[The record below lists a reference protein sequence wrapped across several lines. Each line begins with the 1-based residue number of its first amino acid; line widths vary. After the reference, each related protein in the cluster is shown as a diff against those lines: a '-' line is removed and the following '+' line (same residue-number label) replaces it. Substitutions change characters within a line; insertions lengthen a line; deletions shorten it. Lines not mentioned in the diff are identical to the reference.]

1 MSILLENPGASYL
14 ICGMMGGATGVVE
27 LVSRY
32 KDDPMAAVQSIP
44 AVVYIL
50 LNVFASVAALLLLQ
64 TFGKDLFSE
73 SGALETVITQILVA
87 GLGAMAF
94 LRTSIFNVSIGTE
107 RVAVGPA
114 ALLEVLLS
122 AADRAVDRRRAY
134 SRSASLKKMGW
145 DKISFDKSKVALPAY
160 CFALMQNVS
169 AKEQNAVGE
178 HIKAVTGNIM
188 LTPQQK
194 LRLMVLA
201 IMNIVGEEVLKEA
214 QTGLGSEIEGKD
226 QDAESTQEEA
236 EQKEAAKK
244 KMMEETRKRREN
256 RQSD

>member
-1 MSILLENPGASYL
+1 MSILLTNPEVSY
-14 ICGMMGGATGVVE
+14 IVCGMMGGATGVVE

-32 KDDPMAAVQSIP
+32 KDDPMAAVQSIS
-44 AVVYIL
+44 ALLYIL
-50 LNVFASVAALLLLQ
+50 LNVFASLAALLLLQ
-64 TFGKDLFSE
+64 TYGKDLLGDTGSVE
-73 SGALETVITQILVA
+73 KVITQILVA

-134 SRSASLKKMGW
+134 SRSTSLKKMGW
-145 DKISFDKSKVALPAY
+145 DNISFDKSRVALPAY

-178 HIKAVTGNIM
+178 HIKAVTGNKM

-214 QTGLGSEIEGKD
+214 QTGLGEEIEGKD
-226 QDAESTQEEA
+226 KEAESALADEEEKQA
-236 EQKEAAKK
+236 AIQKMK
-244 KMMEETRKRREN
+244 EETRKRRN
-256 RQSD
+256 SKNV

>member
-1 MSILLENPGASYL
+1 MSILLTNPGVSYL
-14 ICGMMGGATGVVE
+14 ICGMLGGATGVVE

-32 KDDPMAAVQSIP
+32 KDDPVAAVQSVA
-44 AVVYIL
+44 AVNYIL
-50 LNVFASVAALLLLQ
+50 LNVLSSVAALLLLQ
-64 TFGKDLFSE
+64 TYGKDLLGE
-73 SGALETVITQILVA
+73 SGSVEKVISQMLVA
-87 GLGAMAF
+87 GFGAMAF
-94 LRTSIFNVSIGTE
+94 LRTSIFNVSIGNE

-134 SRSASLKKMGW
+134 SRSTSLKKMGW
-145 DKISFDKSKVALPAY
+145 DKISFDKSRVALPAY

-178 HIKAVTGNIM
+178 HIKAVTGNKM

-194 LRLMVLA
+194 LRLIVLA

-214 QTGLGSEIEGKD
+214 QSGLGKEIEGTD
-226 QDAESTQEEA
+226 SERESTQEE
-236 EQKEAAKK
+236 EK
-244 KMMEETRKRREN
+244 
-256 RQSD
+256 